1 MKDKNDLTAIPIQS
15 NFNLFVK
22 LGDSGRGWGYGGVF
36 LPVTQVRGHPK
47 AFLDQEH
54 YYNLGENWLNFLFY
68 RWSVYLVYVC
78 SVSAIIEL
86 NLHVDFAPVVKPIC
100 LPPWENIDQSF
111 SEGLGK
117 TFKVSCLEL
126 LIFDNDTL
134 ERMTLLLWPN
144 YEVSFIEF

>member
-1 MKDKNDLTAIPIQS
+1 MKIGSIFFFIVDLFSCHT
-15 NFNLFVK
+15 
-22 LGDSGRGWGYGGVF
+22 
-36 LPVTQVRGHPK
+36 
-47 AFLDQEH
+47 
-54 YYNLGENWLNFLFY
+54 
-68 RWSVYLVYVC
+68 C
-78 SVSAIIEL
+78 SVSAIVEL
-86 NLHVDFAPVVKPIC
+86 NLRVDFAPVVKPIC

-117 TFKVSCLEL
+117 TFKVSCLKL

>member
-54 YYNLGENWLNFLFY
+54 YYNLGENRLNIY
-68 RWSVYLVYVC
+68 RCSVYLV
-78 SVSAIIEL
+78 
-86 NLHVDFAPVVKPIC
+86 
-100 LPPWENIDQSF
+100 
-111 SEGLGK
+111 
-117 TFKVSCLEL
+117 
-126 LIFDNDTL
+126 
-134 ERMTLLLWPN
+134 
-144 YEVSFIEF
+144 